1 MNVVNQRVANFIKA
15 FSIFMVFVSLL
26 YMYSYSPEN
35 GNGMN
40 TSQNWLTTLSKA
52 HLFYIGL
59 GAFAIFNLV
68 MNVGISMYKNSKGI
82 DTKSV
87 LFRSK
92 EQKEMVLMW
101 LTYFLAGIN
110 ILITCMMF
118 YVALIK
124 INEVTDTS
132 SYIFIPV
139 VGLIILVST
148 IIGLIHA
155 IIKK

>member
-1 MNVVNQRVANFIKA
+1 MNVVNQRIANFIKA
-15 FSIFMVFVSLL
+15 LSIFMVFVSLL
-26 YMYSYSPEN
+26 YMYGYSPEN

-40 TSQNWLTTLSKA
+40 TSQNWLASLSKA

-59 GAFAIFNLV
+59 GVFAIFNLV

-110 ILITCMMF
+110 MLIMCMMF

-132 SYIFIPV
+132 ALIFIPF
-139 VGLIILVST
+139 VGLIILVSA

>member
-1 MNVVNQRVANFIKA
+1 MNVVNQRIANFIKA
-15 FSIFMVFVSLL
+15 LSIFMVFVSLL
-26 YMYSYSPEN
+26 YMYGYSPEN

-40 TSQNWLTTLSKA
+40 TSQNWLASLSKA

-59 GAFAIFNLV
+59 GVFAIFNLV

-110 ILITCMMF
+110 MLIMCMMF

-132 SYIFIPV
+132 AYIFIPF

>member
-26 YMYSYSPEN
+26 YMYGYSPEN

-59 GAFAIFNLV
+59 GVFAIFNLV

-124 INEVTDTS
+124 INEGTDTS

-139 VGLIILVST
+139 VGLIILVSI

>member
-26 YMYSYSPEN
+26 YMYGYSPEN

-40 TSQNWLTTLSKA
+40 TSQNWLTSLSKA

-59 GAFAIFNLV
+59 GVFAIFNLV

-92 EQKEMVLMW
+92 EQKEMALMW

-132 SYIFIPV
+132 AYIFIPF
-139 VGLIILVST
+139 VGLIILVSI

>member
-1 MNVVNQRVANFIKA
+1 MNVVNQRIANFIKA
-15 FSIFMVFVSLL
+15 LSIFMVFVSLL
-26 YMYSYSPEN
+26 YMYGYSPEN

-40 TSQNWLTTLSKA
+40 TSQNWLTSLSKA

-59 GAFAIFNLV
+59 GVFAIFNLV

-110 ILITCMMF
+110 MLIMCMMF

-132 SYIFIPV
+132 ALIFIPF
-139 VGLIILVST
+139 VGLIILVSA

>member
-26 YMYSYSPEN
+26 YMYGYSPES

-139 VGLIILVST
+139 VGLIILVSI